1 MANNVFLTYDELN
14 IIDIAVRQ
22 RMEDK
27 RFRNNPSYQ
36 ALCKA
41 LVEKVRAEQRRQEI
55 AGNII
60 NG

>member
-27 RFRNNPSYQ
+27 RLQ
-36 ALCKA
+36 ATLLTVK
-41 LVEKVRAEQRRQEI
+41 
-55 AGNII
+55 
-60 NG
+60 